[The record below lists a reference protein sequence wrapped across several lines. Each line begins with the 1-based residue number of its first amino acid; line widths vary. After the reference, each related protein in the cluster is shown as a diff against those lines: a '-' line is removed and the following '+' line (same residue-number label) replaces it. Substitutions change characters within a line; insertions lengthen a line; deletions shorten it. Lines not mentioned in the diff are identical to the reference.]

1 MMDLDMMDL
10 GPGRAGGLG
19 DRKNLPD
26 LRSKRAYAGPSMELT
41 SLKILLVDDEE
52 TILVILKGILQRA
65 GYTQIVTLGDSRKVL
80 ERFMQERPDLV
91 VLDHH
96 MPHKDGLEVIEEL
109 RPYLPDYFPILMLTG
124 DERAELKET
133 ALSSG
138 AKDFLIKPINPVEVR
153 LRIRNLLEA
162 RYFHQQLAHHNQ
174 RLEEMV
180 RQRTRELEDAHVE
193 MLVRLAKAAEY
204 RDDDTGEHTWR
215 VARSCA
221 LLGQELEMDPERV
234 ELLLRAARLHDVG
247 KITIPDGIL
256 LKPGRLSEAEYEVVK
271 QHTRVGAELLSG
283 GRSPLVRLAETIA
296 LTHHERWDGAGYPQG
311 LAGDAIPLESRLLAV
326 ADTFDALTHDRI
338 HRKAASPERAVE
350 EITANSGTQFDPRVV
365 DAFLVVFS
373 RGELFTD
380 APLEPA

>member
-1 MMDLDMMDL
+1 MDLT
-10 GPGRAGGLG
+10 G
-19 DRKNLPD
+19 
-26 LRSKRAYAGPSMELT
+26 
-41 SLKILLVDDEE
+41 LKILLVDDEE

-65 GYTQIVTLGDSRKVL
+65 GYTRIVTLDDPRRVL
-80 ERFMQERPDLV
+80 EAFMEERPDLL

-162 RYFHQQLAHHNQ
+162 RYFHQQLENNNLH
-174 RLEEMV
+174 LEETV

-215 VARSCA
+215 VARTCA
-221 LLGQELEMDPERV
+221 LLGQELGLAPERV
-234 ELLLRAARLHDVG
+234 DLLLRAARLHDVG

-271 QHTRVGAELLSG
+271 QHTRAGAELLSG
-283 GRSPLVRLAETIA
+283 GRSPLVKLAETIA
-296 LTHHERWDGAGYPQG
+296 LTHHERWDGGGYPRG

-338 HRKAASPERAVE
+338 HRKAVSPERAVE
-350 EITANSGTQFDPRVV
+350 EITANSGSQFDPKAV
-365 DAFLVVFS
+365 DAFLVLFS

-380 APLEPA
+380 AQLETV

>member
-1 MMDLDMMDL
+1 MDVR
-10 GPGRAGGLG
+10 PERR
-19 DRKNLPD
+19 DRKFLPERRSGASYDATSVD
-26 LRSKRAYAGPSMELT
+26 LS

-65 GYTQIVTLGDSRKVL
+65 GYTQVSTLDDPRRVL
-80 ERFMQERPDLV
+80 ERFLEVRPDLL

-109 RPYLPDYFPILMLTG
+109 RPYLPDYYPILMLTG

-162 RYFHQQLAHHNQ
+162 RYFHQQLQHNNE
-174 RLEEMV
+174 RLEAMV

-193 MLVRLAKAAEY
+193 MLIRLAKAAEY

-215 VARSCA
+215 VARTCA
-221 LLGQELEMDPERV
+221 LLGQELGLGAEAVDLV
-234 ELLLRAARLHDVG
+234 LRAARLHDVG
-247 KITIPDGIL
+247 KIAIPDGIL
-256 LKPGRLSEAEYEVVK
+256 LKPGLLTEAEFEVVK
-271 QHTRVGAELLSG
+271 GHTRAGAELLSG
-283 GRSPLVRLAETIA
+283 GRSPLMKLAETIA
-296 LTHHERWDGAGYPQG
+296 LTHHERWDGTGYPQG
-311 LAGDAIPLESRLLAV
+311 LAGDAIPIESRLLAV

-338 HRKAASPERAVE
+338 HRKAVSPERAVT
-350 EITANSGTQFDPRVV
+350 EIRSQRGKQFDPRVV
-365 DAFLVVFS
+365 DVFLLLYE
-373 RGELFTD
+373 RGELIPD
-380 APLEPA
+380 QAVSVP

>member
-1 MMDLDMMDL
+1 MDV
-10 GPGRAGGLG
+10 GTGRR
-19 DRKNLPD
+19 DRKYLPEARSGASYDATSVD
-26 LRSKRAYAGPSMELT
+26 LS

-52 TILVILKGILQRA
+52 TILVILKGVLQRA
-65 GYTQIVTLGDSRKVL
+65 GYTQVSTLDDPRRVL
-80 ERFMQERPDLV
+80 ERFLEDRPDLL

-109 RPYLPDYFPILMLTG
+109 RPYLPDYYPILMLTG

-162 RYFHQQLAHHNQ
+162 RYFHQQLQHNNE
-174 RLEEMV
+174 RLEAMV

-193 MLVRLAKAAEY
+193 MLIRLAKAAEY

-221 LLGQELEMDPERV
+221 LLGQELGLGAEAVDLV
-234 ELLLRAARLHDVG
+234 LRAARLHDVG
-247 KITIPDGIL
+247 KIAIPDGIL
-256 LKPGRLSEAEYEVVK
+256 LKPGSLTEAEFEVVK
-271 QHTRVGAELLSG
+271 GHARAGAELLSG
-283 GRSPLVRLAETIA
+283 GRSPLMKLAETIA
-296 LTHHERWDGAGYPQG
+296 LTHHERWDGTGYPQG
-311 LAGDAIPLESRLLAV
+311 LVGEGIPIEARLLAV

-338 HRKAASPERAVE
+338 HRKAVSPERAVA
-350 EITANSGTQFDPRVV
+350 EIRSQSGKQFDPRVV
-365 DAFLVVFS
+365 DAFLLLYE

-380 APLEPA
+380 HSVASS

>member
-1 MMDLDMMDL
+1 
-10 GPGRAGGLG
+10 
-19 DRKNLPD
+19 
-26 LRSKRAYAGPSMELT
+26 MELT
-41 SLKILLVDDEE
+41 GLKILLVDDEE
-52 TILVILKGILQRA
+52 TVLVILKGILQRA
-65 GYTQIVTLGDSRKVL
+65 GYTRIVTLDDSRHVL
-80 ERFMQERPDLV
+80 EAFMEERPDLL

-124 DERAELKET
+124 DERSELKET

-138 AKDFLIKPINPVEVR
+138 AKDFLIKPVNPVEVR

-162 RYFHQQLAHHNQ
+162 RYFHQQLEHNNQ
-174 RLEEMV
+174 RLEDMV

-215 VARSCA
+215 VARACA
-221 LLGQELEMDPERV
+221 LLAGELGLAPERAD
-234 ELLLRAARLHDVG
+234 LLLRAARLHDVG

-256 LKPGRLSEAEYEVVK
+256 LKPGRLSDAEYEVVK
-271 QHTRVGAELLSG
+271 QHTRAGAELLSG
-283 GRSPLVRLAETIA
+283 GRSPLVKLAETIA
-296 LTHHERWDGAGYPQG
+296 LTHHERWDGGGYPQG

-338 HRKAASPERAVE
+338 HRKAVSPERAVQ

-365 DAFLVVFS
+365 DAFLVLVS
-373 RGELFTD
+373 RGELLTD
-380 APLEPA
+380 GLLEPV